1 MYADFYGLRALPFQ
15 LTPDARLFYPSQI
28 HRGALAYLTY
38 GLRKSEGFVLITGDV
53 GTGKTMLVDYLLS
66 VIDTERYLTSKIVT
80 TQMEPEDLVRM
91 VASGFGLDPTGHQ
104 KSTVIG
110 QLEHFFMEARRR
122 HVSPLIVV
130 DEVHSLP
137 RASLEELRMMSNYRC
152 ADAPLVQIILLGQ
165 TQFREA
171 LANAALEQVKQR
183 VVASSHLRPLSADET
198 RGYVEHRLRAVGWRE
213 NPTIASNVFS
223 LVHNETYGIPR
234 RINTVLDRLLLL
246 GYVEERHDIGADL
259 LEIVMR
265 ELRLEGLFGEPV
277 RAQGV
282 SRG

>member
-1 MYADFYGLRALPFQ
+1 MYAEFYGLRALPFQ
-15 LTPDARLFYPSQI
+15 LTPDARMFYPSPM

-80 TQMEPEDLVRM
+80 TQMEPEDLLRM
-91 VASGFGLDPTGHQ
+91 VASGFGLDPAGHQ
-104 KSTVIG
+104 KSAVIR
-110 QLEHFFMEARRR
+110 QLEAFFVAARRR
-122 HVSPLIVV
+122 SVSPLIVV

-137 RASLEELRMMSNYRC
+137 RASLEELRMISNYRH
-152 ADAPLVQIILLGQ
+152 ADTPLVQIILVGQ

-171 LANAALEQVKQR
+171 LANGVLEQVKQR
-183 VVASSHLRPLSADET
+183 VVASSHLRPLSAGET
-198 RGYVEHRLRAVGWRE
+198 RGYIEHRLRAVGWAG
-213 NPTIASNVFS
+213 NPTIAPDVFS
-223 LVHNETYGIPR
+223 LVHKETCGIPR
-234 RINTVLDRLLLL
+234 RVNTVFDRLMLV
-246 GYVEERHDIGADL
+246 GYVEERHDLGADL
-259 LEIVMR
+259 LEVVMR

-277 RAQGV
+277 RAQIG

>member
-38 GLRKSEGFVLITGDV
+38 GLRKCEGFVLITGDV

-91 VASGFGLDPTGHQ
+91 VASGFGLDPAGHQ

-122 HVSPLIVV
+122 HVSPLIIV

-265 ELRLEGLFGEPV
+265 ELRLEGLFGEPA